1 MTSAIYSETA
11 PLVPEILHP
20 DEKRR
25 KLMCHSSSSTHV
37 DKRRRRPR
45 TTSTVKN
52 FKRKISFKSFFYLA
66 QKNWPRI
73 STTNT
78 DYYELRWINKFNH
91 VLEITTAWLGK
102 ALNNCP
108 ILELNNFPLLSS
120 QSETETATKPST
132 SGHRHHELFRI
143 VRFLWIEQDTR
154 VITSSSEWYQES
166 S

>member
-102 ALNNCP
+102 ALNNRP

-120 QSETETATKPST
+120 QSKTETATKPST
-132 SGHRHHELFRI
+132 SAHRHHELFRI
-143 VRFLWIEQDTR
+143 VRFLRIEQDTK
-154 VITSSSEWYQES
+154 VSTSSSKWYQES